1 MTTYRVSRDGARSKG
16 VTCPK
21 NKIAEAISSQKETAK
36 ATMTAALS
44 ELEAA
49 TASKA
54 QLLDA
59 KYSIVVSNAEKAVK
73 HALFSSQ
80 LHSFTGMFYGKDS
93 AHVSDDEV
101 YGFMRIFVFIPS
113 ICIALAASILAATS
127 VTRLPV
133 EATREDIALTSGEA
147 GVLIDELTK
156 AAVDKI
162 SNVDAEPRVA
172 A

>member
-1 MTTYRVSRDGARSKG
+1 
-16 VTCPK
+16 
-21 NKIAEAISSQKETAK
+21 
-36 ATMTAALS
+36 
-44 ELEAA
+44 
-49 TASKA
+49 
-54 QLLDA
+54 
-59 KYSIVVSNAEKAVK
+59 
-73 HALFSSQ
+73 
-80 LHSFTGMFYGKDS
+80 MFYGKDS